1 MEHGTPL
8 YLSIRRAVRGRND
21 RLCTPGDAANFPRCS
36 EMLFRND
43 KIITRRMRG
52 IGGWQEG
59 RNEGREGGK
68 GGGGQVPPWR
78 TKAKEGKRG
87 GTGRGEG
94 GDDHAEFSFKTSLRI
109 CAFANFGRRL
119 DARLFI
125 PAALRLASST
135 SLFAH
140 LIGRRPLPGRAKG
153 DSHSAE

>member
-1 MEHGTPL
+1 MH
-8 YLSIRRAVRGRND
+8 
-21 RLCTPGDAANFPRCS
+21 
-36 EMLFRND
+36 
-43 KIITRRMRG
+43 G
-52 IGGWQEG
+52 IGGG
-59 RNEGREGGK
+59 R
-68 GGGGQVPPWR
+68 
-78 TKAKEGKRG
+78 
-87 GTGRGEG
+87 

-140 LIGRRPLPGRAKG
+140 LIGRFSLPHAK